1 MKNFLLLLISI
12 FALYS
17 CNNSAPK
24 STLEKILDA
33 GTKRF
38 KKIISEKNK
47 YEVQILFSP
56 ITKSEDGVTV
66 VDHFF
71 NFRPDDYFYPASSVK
86 MPVAFLALQK
96 LEEMRKAGVAVDRNT
111 PLTIDSLRTP
121 QRPVSSDTTHV
132 SGFATLAHYVD
143 KLFVVSDNDAYNRL
157 YEFATQDYINSHLRN
172 KGIFTNSRI
181 VHRVGVDGFSFDENK
196 WAPSI
201 NFLDKNGDTFH
212 TRQPTF
218 TQSSWLTPISKTQK
232 GIAFIDGDGK
242 KVEDPFDFSQ
252 KNFININDL
261 QESLKRLVFP
271 SLYPIG
277 MQYNIGKD
285 DRVFVLESMATLPK
299 DHSYLKDKTDEY
311 YDSYVKFFLFGDNKE
326 PMPDHI
332 IIRNKVGFAYGYLTD
347 CAYIQDTKNDIEFF
361 LTATIHVNENQTYN
375 DGIYEYDD
383 VGIPFLAELGRLVH
397 QYMIDKKLSNEK
409 I

>member
-1 MKNFLLLLISI
+1 MKCFLLLLISI
-12 FALYS
+12 LTCYS
-17 CNNSAPK
+17 CNNSEPK
-24 STLEKILDA
+24 PTLEKIFDS
-33 GTKRF
+33 GTEKFR
-38 KKIISEKNK
+38 KIISDKDK

-66 VDHFF
+66 EDHFF
-71 NFRPDDYFYPASSVK
+71 NFRPDDYFYPASTVK
-86 MPVAFLALQK
+86 MPVALLALQK
-96 LEEMRKAGVAVDRNT
+96 LEEIRKAGVAIDRNT

-121 QRPVSSDTTHV
+121 QTPVTSDTTHAT
-132 SGFATLAHYVD
+132 GLATLAHYID

-157 YEFATQDYINSHLRN
+157 YEFTTQDYINSHLRN

-181 VHRVGVDGFSFDENK
+181 VHRVGVGGFSFDENK
-196 WAPSI
+196 WTPSI
-201 NFLDKNGDTFH
+201 HFLDKNGDSFY
-212 TRQPTF
+212 TRQTSF
-218 TQSSWLTPISKTQK
+218 AQSSWLTPISKTQK
-232 GIAFIDGDGK
+232 GKAYIDTDGK
-242 KVEDPFDFSQ
+242 KIEAPFDFSQ

-271 SLYPIG
+271 SLYPIEV
-277 MQYNIGKD
+277 QYNIGKD
-285 DRVFVLESMATLPK
+285 NRAFVLESMATLPK
-299 DHSYLKDKTDEY
+299 DHYYLKDKTDYY

-347 CAYIQDTKNDIEFF
+347 CAYIHDTKNDIEFF

-397 QYMIDKKLSNEK
+397 QYMIDKKFGNEK